1 MLTGMTD
8 AKKSRILVVDD
19 DPSIIFLVSNLLEDK
34 GYEVLTAATGT
45 IALDCAITDNPD
57 LILLDILLPD
67 MEGMEV
73 CAKLRK
79 NPVTSKIPII
89 FLTAYNTEDR
99 LEEAIDMGGD
109 DFLGKPINIIEL
121 TVRIQ
126 AMLQTRNI
134 ADEYERHNDYIKKV
148 QTLRAQS
155 AKP

>member
-1 MLTGMTD
+1 MTD
-8 AKKSRILVVDD
+8 AKKFRILAVDD
-19 DPSIIFLVSNLLEDK
+19 DPAIVCLLSHLLEDS

-45 IALDCAITDNPD
+45 VALDCAITDDPD

-73 CAKLRK
+73 CAKLRQ
-79 NPVTSKIPII
+79 NPVTSDIPII

-99 LEEAIDMGGD
+99 LEEAMDMGGD
-109 DFLGKPINIIEL
+109 DFLGKPINSVEL

-134 ADEYERHNDYIKKV
+134 ADEFVRHNEYIKTIK
-148 QTLRAQS
+148 TLRAQS
-155 AKP
+155 LKP